1 MYESLTGRIRKLQ
14 QPDELTAELTVETSP
29 SADWL
34 GLTGARVLVVGS
46 GGIGA
51 ECVKGYAAAGARV
64 MVVDRNETALEAL
77 AASPEFGGSLPT
89 LATDLTESGAGA
101 RVVAAAI
108 DTLGGL
114 DVVLHSVGIN
124 DRRPVLDFTED
135 EWERV
140 MKVNLFTAFSVVQAA
155 GRHMVAQG
163 SGHIVVLSSVSG
175 LLAHKLH
182 APYAASKGGLN
193 QMMRV
198 MAAEWA
204 SSGVTVNALAPGY
217 VETPLTA
224 DYLKKPGV
232 RDDLERLVPA
242 GRLGSPGD
250 VVGPALFLSSPRA
263 SFVTGH
269 VLYIDGGRTLV

>member
-1 MYESLTGRIRKLQ
+1 MQLT
-14 QPDELTAELTVETSP
+14 DELP
-29 SADWL
+29 SDDGVRLDWL
-34 GLTGARVLVVGS
+34 GLAGSRVLVVGA

-51 ECVKGYAAAGARV
+51 ECAKGYVAAGAQV
-64 MVVDRNETALEAL
+64 VVVDRDQVRLDALEA
-77 AASPEFGGSLPT
+77 APSFDGST
-89 LATDLTESGAGA
+89 ICADLTKPGAGA
-101 RVVAAAI
+101 DTVAKAI
-108 DTLGGL
+108 KILGGL
-114 DVVLHSVGIN
+114 DVLLHCVGVN
-124 DRRPVLDFTED
+124 DRRPVLDFTEE

-140 MKVNLFTAFSVVQAA
+140 LQINLFTGFTVAQAA
-155 GRHMVAQG
+155 GRHMVAEG

-175 LLAHKLH
+175 LLAHKNH

-198 MAAEWA
+198 MAHEWA

-217 VETPLTA
+217 IETSLTA

-242 GRLGSPGD
+242 GRLGVPAD
-250 VVGPALFLSSPRA
+250 IVGPALFLSSHHA
-263 SFVTGH
+263 DFITGH